1 MNNFQFQP
9 NYRDNRGHTAG
20 TLWTARPNND
30 IKTKKNK
37 QKKVKTPKN
46 KKKAAGEKAESEPK
60 GDDDESS
67 VAENTE
73 VVVEEILTV
82 EPATAD

>member
-1 MNNFQFQP
+1 M
-9 NYRDNRGHTAG
+9 
-20 TLWTARPNND
+20 
-30 IKTKKNK
+30 
-37 QKKVKTPKN
+37 KTPKN
-46 KKKAAGEKAESEPK
+46 KQKAAGEKAESEPK